1 MSVLSPEFQKNV
13 EEYMTTFESLIK
25 GLENSPWLGVLVG
38 SDPGR
43 LYMVLATLFKGGKN
57 ASKVS

>member
-1 MSVLSPEFQKNV
+1 MK
-13 EEYMTTFESLIK
+13 TFEDLTR

-43 LYMVLATLFKGGKN
+43 LYMVLASLFKGEKN